1 MGQDSKIGQGGY
13 SRLAVPLSEEEENML
28 RYAALHEAEI
38 KADAKRERR
47 LLIYQVLL
55 VTTLIAAAFIKERFY
70 PSGVEWIN
78 WLFNKF

>member
-1 MGQDSKIGQGGY
+1 MGQDSKIGQGSY
-13 SRLAVPLSEEEENML
+13 SRLAVPLSEEENML

-55 VTTLIAAAFIKERFY
+55 VATLIAAAFIKERFY